1 MKAYMI
7 QVKVEGAW
15 FNAYLCA
22 TKLEAQRKAQHWQGA
37 VRVRTCKPNSS
48 SFSGVC

>member
-7 QVKVEGAW
+7 QVKVDGAW

-22 TKLEAQRKAQHWQGA
+22 TKLEAQRKAQHWHGLWMGHQT
-37 VRVRTCKPNSS
+37 VN
-48 SFSGVC
+48 